1 MKISFLFFIS
11 FLSVKMLVA
20 QDIAGRWEGYLDHS
34 KGASVKDGYK
44 NYWERGTWKEGTK
57 TQNVELTLLFN
68 NKKKAYTGEY
78 YTEDATKKTHYA
90 RFAVLATV
98 DNNGGIYYKTTSKI
112 FETKNQL
119 NQGFCF
125 NQANLTRTEDKKY
138 VYLEGTWKSWD
149 NNDNQCLPAHIWIRR
164 KKRFKDNLEPV
175 VALVEKIDTVV
186 EMNSITPPKPK
197 DTLVVQKQEPL
208 VSKPAYSDRK
218 LVTKETIHVPK
229 DSIWIQVS
237 DSNRE
242 DGDVISLEFNGQL
255 LIKKYTLRTT
265 KKGFRVRL
273 QPGVNILTLIAHN
286 LGEIPPNTAA
296 LEIERTE
303 GWKRIILE
311 SDMDTSESIQI
322 IKE

>member
-1 MKISFLFFIS
+1 MKVSFLFFIS
-11 FLSVKMLVA
+11 FLSIKMLIA

-34 KGASVKDGYK
+34 EGASSKDGYK
-44 NYWERGTWKEGTK
+44 DYWERGTWKEGTQ
-57 TQNVELTLLFN
+57 THNVELTLQF
-68 NKKKAYTGEY
+68 NKKKNAYTGEY

-90 RFAVLATV
+90 RFAIRATV
-98 DNNGGIYYKTTSKI
+98 DKKGAIYYKTTSKI

-125 NQANLTRTEDKKY
+125 SEANLTRSEDKKY
-138 VYLEGTWKSWD
+138 EYLEGIWTSWD
-149 NNDNQCLPAHIWIRR
+149 DKKKQCAPAHIWIRR
-164 KKRFKDNLEPV
+164 KKRFKDNPEPV
-175 VALVEKIDTVV
+175 LAVVEKIDTVV
-186 EMNSITPPKPK
+186 EMNVIVPPSPK
-197 DTLVVQKQEPL
+197 DTLVEEPL
-208 VSKPAYSDRK
+208 VSKPAYSSRK
-218 LVTKETIHVPK
+218 LITKETIHVPK

-242 DGDVISLEFNGQL
+242 DGDIISLEFNGQL
-255 LIKKYTLRTT
+255 LLKEYTLTT
-265 KKGFRVRL
+265 EKKGFRVRL

-296 LEIERTE
+296 LEVERAE
-303 GWKRIILE
+303 GRKRIILE

>member
-1 MKISFLFFIS
+1 MKVSLLFFIS
-11 FLSVKMLVA
+11 FLSFKMLVA

-34 KGASVKDGYK
+34 KGASSKDGYK
-44 NYWERGTWKEGTK
+44 DYWERGIWKEGTK
-57 TQNVELTLLFN
+57 THNVELSLKL
-68 NKKKAYTGEY
+68 NKNKKAYTGEY

-90 RFAVLATV
+90 RFAIRATV
-98 DNNGGIYYKTTSKI
+98 GKNSAIHYKTTSKI

-125 NQANLTRTEDKKY
+125 SEANLTRSEDKKY
-138 VYLEGTWKSWD
+138 VYLEGVWTSWD
-149 NNDNQCLPAHIWIRR
+149 DKKKQCVPAHIWIRQ
-164 KKRFKDNLEPV
+164 KKRVKDTPEPV
-175 VALVEKIDTVV
+175 LAMVEKIDTVV
-186 EMNSITPPKPK
+186 EMNVITPPEPK
-197 DTLVVQKQEPL
+197 DTVVEEPL
-208 VSKPAYSDRK
+208 VVKPAYSNRK
-218 LVTKETIHVPK
+218 LITKETLHVPK

-242 DGDVISLEFNGQL
+242 DGDIISLEFNGEL
-255 LIKKYTLRTT
+255 LIKEYTLTT
-265 KKGFRVRL
+265 QKKGFRVRL

-296 LEIERTE
+296 LEIERAE
-303 GWKRIILE
+303 GRKRIILE

>member
-1 MKISFLFFIS
+1 MKVSLLFFIS
-11 FLSVKMLVA
+11 FLSFKTLIA

-34 KGASVKDGYK
+34 EGASVKDGYK
-44 NYWERGTWKEGTK
+44 DYWERGIWKEGTK
-57 TQNVELTLLFN
+57 TQNVELTLQF
-68 NKKKAYTGEY
+68 NKKKKTYSGEY

-90 RFAVLATV
+90 RFAIRATAD
-98 DNNGGIYYKTTSKI
+98 DNGAVYYKTTSKI

-125 NQANLTRTEDKKY
+125 NQANLNRTVDKKY
-138 VYLEGTWKSWD
+138 EYLEGAWKSWD
-149 NNDNQCLPAHIWIRR
+149 NNNNQCVPAHIWIRR
-164 KKRFKDNLEPV
+164 KRRFKDSPQPV
-175 VALVEKIDTVV
+175 LVIVEKIDTVV
-186 EMNSITPPKPK
+186 EMNNIVPPKQK
-197 DTLVVQKQEPL
+197 DTLVQEPL
-208 VSKPAYSDRK
+208 VSKPAYSNRK

-242 DGDVISLEFNGQL
+242 DGDIISLEFNGQL
-255 LIKKYTLRTT
+255 LIKEYTLTT
-265 KKGFRVRL
+265 TQKGFRVRL
-273 QPGVNILTLIAHN
+273 QPGINILTLIAHN

-296 LEIERTE
+296 LKIERTE